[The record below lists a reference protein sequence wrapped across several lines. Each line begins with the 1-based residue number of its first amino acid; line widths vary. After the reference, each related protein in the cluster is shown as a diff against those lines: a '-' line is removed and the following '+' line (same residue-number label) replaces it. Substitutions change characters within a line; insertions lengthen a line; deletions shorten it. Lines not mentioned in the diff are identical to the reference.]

1 MIKHVFL
8 TYNESESNVHTHEDC
23 SISAD
28 GLSYEDVVEAIE
40 RQQWIKKHEVKL
52 CGKDLLEIENLK
64 DYKKRLK
71 EINKDNYIAD
81 FIDSVEIKYTK
92 DMRRVFEGFNMD
104 KKERK

>member
-1 MIKHVFL
+1 MKHVFL
-8 TYNESESNVHTHEDC
+8 TYNESESAIHIHEGC

-28 GLSYEDVVEAIE
+28 GLTYEDILEAIE
-40 RQQWIKKHEVKL
+40 RQQWIKKHEIKL

-104 KKERK
+104 KKEEK